1 VKEETALC
9 RRSSILM
16 GGFGTSR
23 PASVA
28 LCAFLT
34 FLNLFAFLLAVGAE
48 RRRSTVRGPFLSLP
62 SLRSLCISSAPTLRA
77 SLRSSCWM
85 QGKVVPDEYDERSY
99 CLYDTDASTVY
110 GVSAFF
116 VLLLQQAIVT
126 AATRCLCFG
135 PVLSSRGCA
144 VTAFVLSWCVS

>member
-1 VKEETALC
+1 MTPVPLH
-9 RRSSILM
+9 L
-16 GGFGTSR
+16 
-23 PASVA
+23 
-28 LCAFLT
+28 
-34 FLNLFAFLLAVGAE
+34 
-48 RRRSTVRGPFLSLP
+48 
-62 SLRSLCISSAPTLRA
+62 LRA
-77 SLRSSCWM
+77 YATRIAEIFVLDGWM

-135 PVLSSRGCA
+135 PLLSSRGCA
-144 VTAFVLSWCVS
+144 VTAFVLSWYVS